1 MTGGSV
7 WHWGNIDGREIKKT
21 QHKSKV
27 LGISQLDTQEAV
39 LIRSF
44 SREESKD
51 FANTDG
57 NRF

>member
-1 MTGGSV
+1 MTLTLYR
-7 WHWGNIDGREIKKT
+7 WEGNKKT
-21 QHKSKV
+21 RHKSKV